1 MYLVDTNVLI
11 PAIAQKEPDY
21 SFLQKIIS
29 KNQLY
34 FSVVCISEYLSKATS
49 EEELE
54 VNKLVYNFPL
64 LSVDLNTARLAASY
78 RKKFWKAK
86 RILLLDYFLAAQA
99 KLNNL
104 TLVTHNKADFPMKD
118 IKVIAPWINDPTC

>member
-1 MYLVDTNVLI
+1 MYLVDTNILI

-34 FSVVCISEYLSKATS
+34 LSVICIGEYLSKATV
-49 EEELE
+49 EEESE
-54 VNKLVYNFPL
+54 IDKLVQNFPP
-64 LSVDLNTARLAASY
+64 LSVDLNIARLAASY

-99 KLNNL
+99 KLNDL
-104 TLVTHNKADFPMKD
+104 TLVTHNKSDFPMRN
-118 IKVIAPWINDPTC
+118 IKIITP